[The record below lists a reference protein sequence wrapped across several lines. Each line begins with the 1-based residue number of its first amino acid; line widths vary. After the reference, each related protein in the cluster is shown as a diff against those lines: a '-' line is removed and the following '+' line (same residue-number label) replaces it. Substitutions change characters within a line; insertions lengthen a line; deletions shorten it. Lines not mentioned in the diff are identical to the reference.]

1 MPFIFQGGAAVV
13 TGAASGIGRATAR
26 ALAARRCDLALAD
39 RHAAGLAETAAQARE
54 WGVKV
59 SEHVLDVADAAAVA
73 ALPDQ
78 VLAEHGK
85 ATILINNAGV
95 SLVGTFAEVTLEEFR
110 WLIEINFLAVV
121 ALTKG
126 FLPTLM
132 AQPQAQIVNISSIFG
147 IIAPAEQTAYAASK
161 FAVRGFSESLRH
173 ELAATTVGVTVVHPG
188 GIKTAIATSARIAAA
203 ANAGVAEAAM
213 REFTESALRTPPE
226 TAAAAIVGA
235 IQRRS
240 KRLLIGADA
249 QALAAV
255 QRLFPVSYWSV
266 LGRLYQRYVLDE
278 RPPEAGGPQR

>member
-1 MPFIFQGGAAVV
+1 
-13 TGAASGIGRATAR
+13 
-26 ALAARRCDLALAD
+26 
-39 RHAAGLAETAAQARE
+39 
-54 WGVKV
+54 
-59 SEHVLDVADAAAVA
+59 
-73 ALPDQ
+73 LPAQ
-78 VLAEHGK
+78 VLAEHPK
-85 ATILINNAGV
+85 VAILVNNAGV

-121 ALTKG
+121 GLTKG
-126 FLPTLM
+126 FLPTLL

-173 ELAATTVGVTVVHPG
+173 ELAGTNVGVTVVHPG

-203 ANAGVAEAAM
+203 ADARLATAAM
-213 REFTESALRTPPE
+213 NEFTESALRTPPE
-226 TAAAAIVGA
+226 AAAAAIVGA
-235 IQRRS
+235 IQRRA

-266 LGRLYQRYVLDE
+266 LGRLYQRFVLDE
-278 RPPEAGGPQR
+278 RPPEAGGRRR